1 MPPRDL
7 GRKSL
12 LLFASTWVGAVLSML
27 TSLLVARA
35 LGPAAMGSVGF
46 SLGLSGLVMA
56 ALLPGF
62 GQAHLKRLAEG
73 YDAGRCLGTM
83 ATIQLALTG
92 VLAVAVAVILA
103 VHGGFESRELT
114 VVFGFMLAAQVTSN
128 FADVA
133 FRVFLARE
141 LVIPHGLILVS
152 GRLVRLLATVAV
164 LVVFPRITWVAATF
178 TLEAALNMLAATALL
193 VGRYGVRPSAP
204 TRQSLHD
211 YWSYARPFLV
221 TTPLALFQDS
231 VDRYVVGRWAGL
243 AAAGYYH
250 VARAL
255 WEALSSV
262 LAPPGTFLFTRL
274 SRLYAKRSPAGDREA
289 ETFFDGWLDKVLFMT
304 VPVAFGFWAL
314 AEPLI
319 GLLYGP
325 SFHPAATTLRILVLA
340 TLAASVINAYTLVL
354 YALDQAHRFI
364 WLNVLR
370 VVVYLAA
377 LWVLVPSRPAL
388 DAAIGLRAGDPGA
401 ALARLVLMLFPAWV
415 YWRWTRELSG
425 IGFYRPAL
433 TYMTG
438 FALMVAVHHAVV
450 WGLTGNVDTGSL
462 LAVPVVA
469 AALALY
475 LGFLLVAHPST
486 RHNLGY
492 VASILS
498 PARFKAFLREG
509 VSG

>member
-1 MPPRDL
+1 
-7 GRKSL
+7 L
-12 LLFASTWVGAVLSML
+12 LLFASTWVGSVLSML

-73 YDAGRCLGTM
+73 YDAGRCFGTM

-92 VLAVAVAVILA
+92 VLAVAVAVVLG

-114 VVFGFMLAAQVTSN
+114 VVFGFMLAAQVVAN
-128 FADVA
+128 FAEVA

-141 LVIPHGLILVS
+141 LVIPHGLIIVG
-152 GRLVRLLATVAV
+152 GRLVRLVLTLAILVAV
-164 LVVFPRITWVAATF
+164 PRITWVAATF
-178 TLEAALNMLAATALL
+178 TLEALLNLIIATALL
-193 VGRYGVRPSAP
+193 VGRYGVRPAAP
-204 TRQSLHD
+204 TRQSLRD

-274 SRLYAKRSPAGDREA
+274 SRLYAKRSAAGDREA
-289 ETFFDGWLDKVLFMT
+289 ETFFNGWLDKVLFMT

-319 GLLYGP
+319 GLLYGA

-340 TLAASVINAYTLVL
+340 TLAASVINAYTLIL

-364 WLNVLR
+364 VLNVVR

-377 LWVLVPSRPAL
+377 LWALVPARPAL
-388 DAAIGLRAGDPGA
+388 DAILGLRAGDPGA
-401 ALARLVLMLFPAWV
+401 ALARLILMLFPAWV
-415 YWRWTRELSG
+415 YWRWTRELGG
-425 IGFYRPAL
+425 IGFYRPAW
-433 TYMTG
+433 TYMVG
-438 FALMVAVHHAVV
+438 FALMLGVHHGVI
-450 WGLTGNVDTGSL
+450 WSLTGGVDAGPMVTL
-462 LAVPVVA
+462 PVMA
-469 AALALY
+469 AALCVY
-475 LGFLLVAHPST
+475 LGFLLAVHPET

-498 PARFKAFLREG
+498 PARFRTFLREG
-509 VSG
+509 A